1 MSDAP
6 TITAIKNVPS
16 DPHRVSVRVGKKSV
30 AKLPRE
36 AVSEIGLVVGE
47 RWTEAL
53 AARVEQAA
61 GLDKMK
67 RDALRLVNRR
77 DYSSGELVFKLTQKD
92 HPRSLAQA
100 LVDEF
105 AERGLID
112 DEAYGRSVIRTELS
126 RKAAGRRLLQQKLYQ
141 KKLPRDLIETLLNA
155 HDADEDHDD
164 ITAATELAEKKLA
177 TATLQKCDAQK
188 RRQRIYSLL
197 ARRGFGPDVI
207 NKVMAAVGEQL
218 RDNGQHGD

>member
-1 MSDAP
+1 MPDEP

-36 AVSEIGLVVGE
+36 AVGEIGLVVGE

-61 GLDKMK
+61 GLDKMR

-92 HPRSLAQA
+92 HPRKLAEA
-100 LVDEF
+100 LVAEL

-141 KKLPRDLIETLLNA
+141 KKLPRDLIETLLNE
-155 HDADEDHDD
+155 HDASDDHDD
-164 ITAATELAEKKLA
+164 IAAATELAEKKLA
-177 TATLQKCDAQK
+177 TATLMKCDAEK
-188 RRQRIYSLL
+188 RRQRIYGLL
-197 ARRGFGPDVI
+197 ARRGFGPEVI
-207 NKVMAAVGEQL
+207 NKVMSAVAEQL
-218 RDNGQHGD
+218 RDGGDAEY

>member
-53 AARVEQAA
+53 SARVEQAA
-61 GLDKMK
+61 WLDKMK
-67 RDALRLVNRR
+67 RDAPRLVNRR
-77 DYSSGELVFKLTQKD
+77 DYSSGGLVFKLTQKD

-100 LVDEF
+100 LVDEC
-105 AERGLID
+105 
-112 DEAYGRSVIRTELS
+112 
-126 RKAAGRRLLQQKLYQ
+126 AGRRL
-141 KKLPRDLIETLLNA
+141 T
-155 HDADEDHDD
+155 DA
-164 ITAATELAEKKLA
+164 
-177 TATLQKCDAQK
+177 
-188 RRQRIYSLL
+188 
-197 ARRGFGPDVI
+197 
-207 NKVMAAVGEQL
+207 
-218 RDNGQHGD
+218 